1 MVKSGMKQLAA
12 TSGDRGDL
20 GAPHF
25 ELGSWVNKKH
35 LDELNMPIYGMDMGW
50 IMAIWVGFLVNGFL
64 DLWDGIDGIWLGL
77 IMINH
82 D

>member
-1 MVKSGMKQLAA
+1 MAHAMVKSGMKQLAA

-50 IMAIWVGFLVNGFL
+50 ILSKWFPRFMGWNRWNMAW
-64 DLWDGIDGIWLGL
+64 
-77 IMINH
+77 INH